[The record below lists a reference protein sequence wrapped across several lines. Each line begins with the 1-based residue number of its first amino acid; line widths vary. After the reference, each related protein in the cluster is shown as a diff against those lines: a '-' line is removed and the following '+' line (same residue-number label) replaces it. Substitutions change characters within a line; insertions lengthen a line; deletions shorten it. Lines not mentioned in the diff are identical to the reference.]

1 MIRVEKQSKKTEI
14 MTEKIRHRENR
25 SRRYT
30 TQYERLDW
38 MEEVVTEEIMEGA
51 KNELKT
57 EVRLPSPNEGH

>member
-1 MIRVEKQSKKTEI
+1 